1 MTNFVFN
8 LNQKIFHIKM
18 KNFRIFAFI
27 LISAFAFI
35 NETNLEAQIL
45 HPVKWKFD
53 AQRVSD
59 NEFNLIATAKI
70 DKGWYTYSQFN
81 ADNGP
86 SNTALVFKP
95 NADYELVGKADE
107 MSAHK
112 KSGYDKIFE
121 MNVTKFSDEVRF
133 IQKVRLKSPSAT
145 VAGSI
150 SCQSCDDEK
159 CLPPQDEDFSYN
171 LKINQTST
179 TVAPQTPAQTV
190 KPIVAPAQKQIA
202 PAPPAIIPAVK
213 NNEKKKDEQSG
224 LNNGIEKPVEWSF
237 SSTQL
242 SENSFLLKVKAQI
255 QKGWHVYASKQST
268 FEGPV
273 PTKITFKPNT
283 AQKLEGAT
291 VESGG
296 KKTTANDAAFGVSV
310 TYFEDSLVYTQK
322 VTSVNSPTP
331 FIEGSLEYMVCNNE
345 KCLPPDELPFTVPM
359 DGKTDATL
367 VSTTPIPPAL
377 PANGLGLTPTQFS
390 FNHDGESIGC
400 DGTTSTATEK
410 NNLWVIFL
418 LGFGG
423 GLLALLTPCVF
434 PMIPLTVSYF
444 TKGVKSRAAGL
455 RQALIY
461 GTSIIV
467 IYVLLGTIVT
477 TLFGSAALNNLATN
491 PWVNIVFGLLFLV
504 FAVSFFGY
512 YEITLPSSWTN
523 RADSASQS
531 EGLGGIFFM
540 AFTLA
545 LVSFSCTGPI
555 IGTLLVES
563 AQSTGFA
570 WGPLVGMFGF
580 SLALAL
586 PFGLLA
592 FFPTALKSL
601 PRAGYWMN
609 DVKVALGFLEIAL
622 ALKFLSNADLI
633 MNTKLLPYELMLALW
648 VLCALGLGAYFFGK
662 LNFKKSYVPK
672 PSTNK
677 RILGTLSIALGLYL
691 LTGFRYNPTTSTF
704 ATPEWGSGILP
715 PAGYSYIYPQRCPLN
730 LNCFHD
736 LNEGLAYA
744 KQVNKPV
751 LIDFTGWNCANCRK
765 MEENVWNK
773 PGVTE
778 LIRDKYVL
786 ISLFTDDRNKL
797 KAPYA
802 PYTSTFDNKIKDT
815 EGKMWADFEA
825 IHFNKNS
832 QPFYVLASPDLKIL
846 NPPVAYTP
854 VVQEYKNFLTC
865 GLDKF
870 NAGKSLGAK

>member
-1 MTNFVFN
+1 M
-8 LNQKIFHIKM
+8 KKFH
-18 KNFRIFAFI
+18 FLAFI
-27 LISAFAFI
+27 IAIVFSF
-35 NETNLEAQIL
+35 NNLSSLDAQIL
-45 HPVKWKFD
+45 HPVKWKFE

-59 NEFNLIATAKI
+59 NEFNLVATAKI
-70 DKGWYTYSQFN
+70 DKGWFTYSQYN
-81 ADNGP
+81 ADGGP
-86 SNTALVFKP
+86 INTALTFKP
-95 NADYELVGKADE
+95 NADYELEGKTAE
-107 MSAHK
+107 VSAHK
-112 KSGYDKIFE
+112 KSGMDKIFE
-121 MNVTKFSDEVRF
+121 MNITKFSDEVQF
-133 IQKVRLKSPSAT
+133 IQKVRLKSPSAI
-145 VAGSI
+145 VLGSV
-150 SCQSCDDEK
+150 SFQCCDDEK
-159 CLPPQDEDFSYN
+159 CLPPQDEDFTYNN
-171 LKINQTST
+171 LKINQTLM
-179 TVAPQTPAQTV
+179 P
-190 KPIVAPAQKQIA
+190 VAPAQNASPMPQKQNTSTATPIT
-202 PAPPAIIPAVK
+202 IPIK
-213 NNEKKKDEQSG
+213 KDEKKKDERSG
-224 LNNGIEKPVEWSF
+224 LSNGIEKPVEWAF
-237 SSTQL
+237 TSTQL
-242 SENSFLLKVKAQI
+242 GENSFLLKAKAQI
-255 QKGWHVYASKQST
+255 QKGWHVYSSNQKT
-268 FEGPV
+268 NEGPI
-273 PTKITFKPNT
+273 PTSLKFKPN
-283 AQKLEGAT
+283 ANQKLEGALM
-291 VESGG
+291 EAGG
-296 KKTTANDAAFGVSV
+296 KKTSAKDPAFGVVV
-310 TYFEDSLVYTQK
+310 TYYEDSLVYTQK
-322 VTSVNSPTP
+322 VSSTNSPVV
-331 FIEGSLEYMVCNNE
+331 EGSLEYMVCNNE
-345 KCLPPDELPFTVPM
+345 KCLPPDEVPFAIPLG
-359 DGKTDATL
+359 DAKTNMPIVA
-367 VSTTPIPPAL
+367 STPAM
-377 PANGLGLTPTQFS
+377 PANGLGLTPSQFS
-390 FNHDGESIGC
+390 FNHSGETISC
-400 DGTTSTATEK
+400 DGTVSAATEK
-410 NNLWVIFL
+410 NNLWIIFL

-444 TKGVKSRAAGL
+444 TKGVKNRAQGL

-461 GTSIIV
+461 GASIIV

-491 PWVNIVFGLLFLV
+491 PWVNIVFGVLFLI

-512 YEITLPSSWTN
+512 YEINLPSSWTN

-563 AQSTGFA
+563 SQSTGFA

-580 SLALAL
+580 SFALAL

-592 FFPTALKSL
+592 FFPTALKAL
-601 PRAGYWMN
+601 PRAGTWMN
-609 DVKVALGFLEIAL
+609 DVKVTLGFLEIAL

-648 VLCALGLGAYFFGK
+648 VLCAFGLGLYFFGK
-662 LNFKKSYVPK
+662 IVFKKDSITKVTTSK
-672 PSTNK
+672 K
-677 RILGTLSIALGLYL
+677 ILGIVSIVLGLYL

-715 PAGYSYIYPQRCPLN
+715 PAGYSYVYPQRCPLN

-778 LIRDKYVL
+778 LIRDKYIL

-797 KAPYA
+797 KAPYT
-802 PYTSTFDNKIKDT
+802 PYTSSFDNKLKDT

-854 VVQEYKNFLTC
+854 VVQEYKNFLAC

-870 NAGKSLGAK
+870 YAGKSLGEK

>member
-8 LNQKIFHIKM
+8 LNQKVFFITM
-18 KNFRIFAFI
+18 KNFKLFAFI
-27 LISAFAFI
+27 LVAAFASK
-35 NETNLEAQIL
+35 NETQLDAQIL

-59 NEFNLIATAKI
+59 NEFNLVATAKI
-70 DKGWYTYSQFN
+70 DKGWFTYSQFN
-81 ADNGP
+81 ADGGP
-86 SNTALVFKP
+86 INTALTFKP
-95 NADYELVGKADE
+95 NADYALVGKTDE
-107 MSAHK
+107 VSAHK
-112 KSGYDKIFE
+112 KSGMDKIFE
-121 MNVTKFSDEVRF
+121 MNITKFSDEVQF
-133 IQKVRLKSPSAT
+133 VQKVHLKSPSAT
-145 VAGSI
+145 VSGSV
-150 SCQSCDDEK
+150 SFQCCDDEK
-159 CLPPQDEDFSYN
+159 CLPPQDEDFTYSN

-179 TVAPQTPAQTV
+179 PVAPVQNAASTP
-190 KPIVAPAQKQIA
+190 QKQITPIA
-202 PAPPAIIPAVK
+202 PTNIIPTK
-213 NNEKKKDEQSG
+213 KDEKKKDERSG
-224 LNNGIEKPVEWSF
+224 LNNGIEKPVEWVF
-237 SSTQL
+237 TSTPL
-242 SENSFLLKVKAQI
+242 GENSFELKAKAQI
-255 QKGWHVYASKQST
+255 QKGWHVYSASQKG
-268 FEGPV
+268 FEGPI
-273 PTKITFKPNT
+273 PTKIIFKPN
-283 AQKLEGAT
+283 ASQKLQGT
-291 VESGG
+291 IVESGG
-296 KKTTANDAAFGVSV
+296 KKISARDAAFGVVV

-322 VTSVNSPTP
+322 LTSTNAPT
-331 FIEGSLEYMVCNNE
+331 IEGSLEYMVCNNE
-345 KCLPPDELPFTVPM
+345 KCLPPDEIPFVIAL
-359 DGKTDATL
+359 GNAKTNMPTLAATP
-367 VSTTPIPPAL
+367 TL
-377 PANGLGLTPTQFS
+377 PANGLGLTPAQFS
-390 FNHDGESIGC
+390 FNHTNETISC
-400 DGTTSTATEK
+400 DGTISAVTEK

-444 TKGVKSRAAGL
+444 TKGIKNRAQGL

-461 GTSIIV
+461 GASIIM

-491 PWVNIVFGLLFLV
+491 PYVNIVFGILFLV

-512 YEITLPSSWTN
+512 YEINLPSSWTN

-563 AQSTGFA
+563 SQSTGFA

-592 FFPTALKSL
+592 FFPTALKAL
-601 PRAGYWMN
+601 PRAGTWMN
-609 DVKVALGFLEIAL
+609 DVKVTLGFLEIAL

-662 LNFKKSYVPK
+662 LKFKKGDVPRIT
-672 PSTNK
+672 TNK
-677 RILGTLSIALGLYL
+677 KVLGVVSIALGLYL
-691 LTGFRYNPTTSTF
+691 LTGFRYNSSTTTF
-704 ATPEWGSGILP
+704 TTPEWGSGILP

-797 KAPYA
+797 KQPYA
-802 PYTSTFDNKIKDT
+802 PYTSSFDNKLKDT

-832 QPFYVLASPDLKIL
+832 QPFYVLATPDLKIL

-854 VVQEYKNFLTC
+854 VIKEYQNFLSC

-870 NAGKSLGAK
+870 NAGKSLGVK

>member
-1 MTNFVFN
+1 
-8 LNQKIFHIKM
+8 M
-18 KNFRIFAFI
+18 KKFEVLASVIIAI
-27 LISAFAFI
+27 LFFGHPE
-35 NETNLEAQIL
+35 NMNAQIL

-59 NEFNLIATAKI
+59 NEFNLVAIAKI
-70 DKGWYTYSQFN
+70 DKGWFTYSQYN
-81 ADNGP
+81 ADGGP
-86 SNTALVFKP
+86 INTALTFKP
-95 NADYELVGKADE
+95 NADYELVGKTDE
-107 MSAHK
+107 VSAHK
-112 KSGYDKIFE
+112 KSGMDKIFE
-121 MNVTKFSDEVRF
+121 MNITKFSEEVQF
-133 IQKVRLKSPSAT
+133 IQKVRLKSPSAIISGT
-145 VAGSI
+145 VSFQ
-150 SCQSCDDEK
+150 CCDDEK
-159 CLPPQDEDFSYN
+159 CLPPQDEDFAYNN
-171 LKINQTST
+171 LKLNQTST
-179 TVAPQTPAQTV
+179 PVTPTSAKTTTPVVTPQSAKQNTPIPSVTQ
-190 KPIVAPAQKQIA
+190 PINKIDE
-202 PAPPAIIPAVK
+202 I
-213 NNEKKKDEQSG
+213 KKDNRSG
-224 LNNGIEKPVEWSF
+224 FNNGIEKPVEWSF
-237 SSTQL
+237 TSTEL
-242 SENSFLLKVKAQI
+242 GENTFLLKAKAQV
-255 QKGWHVYASKQST
+255 QKGWHVYSATQKT
-268 FEGPV
+268 TEGPI
-273 PTKITFKPNT
+273 PTSIKFKPT
-283 AQKLEGAT
+283 ANQKLEGALT
-291 VESGG
+291 ETGG
-296 KKTTANDAAFGVSV
+296 KKTSAKDPAFGVIV
-310 TYFEDSLVYTQK
+310 TYFEDSLMYTQK
-322 VTSVNSPTP
+322 VTSTNSS
-331 FIEGSLEYMVCNNE
+331 ILEGSLEYMVCNSE
-345 KCLPPDELPFTVPM
+345 KCLPPDEIPFAIPLG
-359 DGKTDATL
+359 DAKTNMPL
-367 VSTTPIPPAL
+367 VASTPAM
-377 PANGLGLTPTQFS
+377 PANGLGLTPAQFS
-390 FNHDGESIGC
+390 FNHSGETISC
-400 DGTTSTATEK
+400 DGTVSAVTEK

-444 TKGVKSRAAGL
+444 TKGVKNRAQGL

-461 GTSIIV
+461 GASIIV

-491 PWVNIVFGLLFLV
+491 PYVNIIFGILFLI

-512 YEITLPSSWTN
+512 YEINLPSSWTN

-563 AQSTGFA
+563 SQSTGFA

-580 SLALAL
+580 SFALAL

-592 FFPTALKSL
+592 FFPTALKAL
-601 PRAGYWMN
+601 PRAGTWMN
-609 DVKVALGFLEIAL
+609 DVKVTLGFLEIAL

-648 VLCALGLGAYFFGK
+648 VLCAFGLGLYFFGK
-662 LNFKKSYVPK
+662 LVFKKDSITKVT
-672 PSTNK
+672 TNK
-677 RILGTLSIALGLYL
+677 KILGALSLALGLYL
-691 LTGFRYNPTTSTF
+691 LTGFRYNSATSTF

-778 LIRDKYVL
+778 LIRDKYIL

-797 KAPYA
+797 KAPYT
-802 PYTSTFDNKIKDT
+802 PYTSSFDNKIKDT

-854 VVQEYKNFLTC
+854 VVQEYKNFLSC

-870 NAGKSLGAK
+870 NASKSLGVK